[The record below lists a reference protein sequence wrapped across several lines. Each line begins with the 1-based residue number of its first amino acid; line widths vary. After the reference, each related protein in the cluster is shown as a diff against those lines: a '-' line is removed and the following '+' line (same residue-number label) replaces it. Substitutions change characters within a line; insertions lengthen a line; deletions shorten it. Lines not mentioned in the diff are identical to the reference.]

1 MAEFF
6 TLRNKKCIELIIYI
20 MINVKI
26 ALFLLVGQNHDARG
40 QNKTLGGFTSKKSE
54 NGKFSICPT
63 SNVHT
68 CTTGKILANQ
78 RTQI

>member
-26 ALFLLVGQNHDARG
+26 ALFLLVGQNHDAHG
-40 QNKTLGGFTSKKSE
+40 QNKSLGGFTPKK
-54 NGKFSICPT
+54 I
-63 SNVHT
+63 
-68 CTTGKILANQ
+68 
-78 RTQI
+78 

>member
-26 ALFLLVGQNHDARG
+26 ALFLLVGQNHDAHG
-40 QNKTLGGFTSKKSE
+40 QNKSLGGFTSKKNLKVLQVVVVS
-54 NGKFSICPT
+54 G
-63 SNVHT
+63 
-68 CTTGKILANQ
+68 
-78 RTQI
+78 